1 MYQLHGALEQ
11 TKLRH
16 CVVKEIVTDSMEDF
30 ILDDMIQ
37 KAMRPIW
44 DWAEPFGDDVTF
56 VKEINNEFERDNYTA
71 YGYVCVTVSLNTADP
86 AIIAQYVLERG
97 SDTIG
102 LTAFELS

>member
-1 MYQLHGALEQ
+1 MCQLHGALEQ

-16 CVVKEIVTDSMEDF
+16 CVVKEIVADSMEDF

-56 VKEINNEFERDNYTA
+56 VKEINNAGLTA

-102 LTAFELS
+102 LKGFDIS